1 MFILGSTN
9 MLTQQRKVDA
19 DRAAAM
25 MQQQGSVI
33 KNLKVIID
41 VCEKNKFL
49 DNVTP
54 KELQKLKDYC
64 SDMSLTVETFYKL
77 SQNLIRAY
85 EKYLDEKKSGK
96 VKKKNIEA
104 EIDLS
109 RFFDE

>member
-41 VCEKNKFL
+41 ICEKK
-49 DNVTP
+49 
-54 KELQKLKDYC
+54 
-64 SDMSLTVETFYKL
+64 
-77 SQNLIRAY
+77 
-85 EKYLDEKKSGK
+85 
-96 VKKKNIEA
+96 
-104 EIDLS
+104 
-109 RFFDE
+109 